1 MTIKFVDTYRNTCIT
16 ELQTAVGASGRL
28 HIYGGTQPPKGG
40 TAPTPLVSYT
50 TGATLFSTI
59 LTGVG
64 TVDIP
69 LNAQAATSG
78 GSGTVAT
85 WARLTTSGGAFV
97 ADMTVGGSSSFDLS
111 LDNTS
116 IVGPAPG
123 PASTITM
130 TSMTI
135 TAMGA

>member
-1 MTIKFVDTYRNTCIT
+1 MTIKFVDTYRTTCIN
-16 ELQTAVGASGRL
+16 ELRDAVGASGF
-28 HIYGGTQPPKGG
+28 IYVYGGTQPAKGAAASG
-40 TAPTPLVSYT
+40 HLVKFSCA
-50 TGATLFSTI
+50 ATLFSGI
-59 LTGVG
+59 VAGVG

-85 WARLTTSGGAFV
+85 WARLTTSADAFV